1 MKGSLCT
8 CSELA
13 GGDSKGLNLQTERV
27 EGERWRHDQNLLCVA
42 HVGVAECAAQVA
54 QTGVTG

>member
-8 CSELA
+8 CSELV
-13 GGDSKGLNLQTERV
+13 GGDLKGLYLQSEGV
-27 EGERWRHDQNLLCVA
+27 EGERWRDGQNLLCVA
-42 HVGVAECAAQVA
+42 HVGVAERAAQVA